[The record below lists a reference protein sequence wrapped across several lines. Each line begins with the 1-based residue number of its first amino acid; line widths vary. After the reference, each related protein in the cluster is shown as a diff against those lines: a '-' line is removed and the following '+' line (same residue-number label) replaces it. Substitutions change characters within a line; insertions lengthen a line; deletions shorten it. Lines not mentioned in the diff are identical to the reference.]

1 MQSVDKKIG
10 KNAFSLYIRMIV
22 MLIISLYTSRII
34 LEKLGAEDYGIYN
47 LIGGV
52 VALFT
57 LLRGAFSNATQRFLN
72 IAIGKNLVTEIK
84 DVFNISSF
92 IYFVIGLIFV
102 LLIESVG
109 VWFFF
114 NKLMIPINRVN
125 AAFIVF
131 QISAFSIFLSILTVP
146 YDAIVIAYQ
155 KMSFYALI
163 SIAESVFRLIVLYLI
178 FLFPVDKL
186 ITYAFLL
193 LLGNIIIRITYIL
206 YSRRVVAECRY
217 SFHFERSLI
226 KEISTF
232 AGWNFLGT
240 FTFSIVNQ
248 GINLVLNI
256 FGGVLLNAAQGI
268 ANQVNNAIMNLLN
281 NIILAFNPHLIELHA
296 QGKIKEFYDKIL
308 FATKC
313 NILMFLLLVLP
324 IYLFIHQ
331 ILHLWLKEVPEYSS
345 VFVRSLLFYSLMRA
359 FHNPVGIIF
368 ISSGKLKM
376 YQLIES
382 IILFFTLPLSY
393 ILLSFKFPFY
403 TVFIV
408 MGGVEMLNLAV
419 ITLYAHY
426 THHFPIKK
434 WSKTIFFPTIFLFVS
449 IIIIDN
455 FLHLIYYKIVLLF
468 VAYTILINLFVS
480 KHERVELK
488 KILCSKMNKR

>member
-178 FLFPVDKL
+178 C
-186 ITYAFLL
+186 LL
-193 LLGNIIIRITYIL
+193 YT
-206 YSRRVVAECRY
+206 SD
-217 SFHFERSLI
+217 
-226 KEISTF
+226 
-232 AGWNFLGT
+232 
-240 FTFSIVNQ
+240 
-248 GINLVLNI
+248 
-256 FGGVLLNAAQGI
+256 AA
-268 ANQVNNAIMNLLN
+268 
-281 NIILAFNPHLIELHA
+281 
-296 QGKIKEFYDKIL
+296 D
-308 FATKC
+308 
-313 NILMFLLLVLP
+313 
-324 IYLFIHQ
+324 
-331 ILHLWLKEVPEYSS
+331 
-345 VFVRSLLFYSLMRA
+345 
-359 FHNPVGIIF
+359 
-368 ISSGKLKM
+368 
-376 YQLIES
+376 
-382 IILFFTLPLSY
+382 
-393 ILLSFKFPFY
+393 
-403 TVFIV
+403 
-408 MGGVEMLNLAV
+408 
-419 ITLYAHY
+419 
-426 THHFPIKK
+426 
-434 WSKTIFFPTIFLFVS
+434 
-449 IIIIDN
+449 D
-455 FLHLIYYKIVLLF
+455 
-468 VAYTILINLFVS
+468 
-480 KHERVELK
+480 
-488 KILCSKMNKR
+488 